1 MDKLRKILTSGGAVV
16 LPTETVYGLF
26 AQALNEEA
34 VNSVYQLK
42 QRPRDKAMN
51 LNVSNLNDIIFFSQN
66 TPFFLEKL
74 YNRFMPGP
82 LTIILKANDNVPF
95 WVNSGLDTV
104 GFRVPN
110 HVKTLQLISETGP
123 LIGPSANISGNESGK
138 KFSDIQ
144 AQFSVD
150 LPGIEDDQALT
161 GIDSTILDLSGQK
174 ARILPVENQD
184 QQDEEQQHTVLF
196 QKADGVN
203 ATRSGCF
210 DCGADGGLGHVC
222 LLDGWGELLGWIA
235 GGGDRSTTA
244 RNASRAREMRR
255 VMSGRV
261 MSPMRD
267 VAVLAWSLHR
277 AP

>member
-1 MDKLRKILTSGGAVV
+1 MDKLRTILENGGAVI

-26 AQALNEEA
+26 AQALNENS
-34 VNSVYQLK
+34 VNRVYQLK

-51 LNVSNLNDIIFFSQN
+51 LNVSNLNDIYFFSQN

-82 LTIILKANDNVPF
+82 LTIILKANENVPF

-104 GFRVPN
+104 GFRLPN
-110 HVKTLQLISETGP
+110 HEQTLRLISETGP

-174 ARILPVENQD
+174 ARILRQGAISR
-184 QQDEEQQHTVLF
+184 EEI
-196 QKADGVN
+196 QKAIPEIEFEV
-203 ATRSGCF
+203 
-210 DCGADGGLGHVC
+210 
-222 LLDGWGELLGWIA
+222 
-235 GGGDRSTTA
+235 
-244 RNASRAREMRR
+244 
-255 VMSGRV
+255 
-261 MSPMRD
+261 
-267 VAVLAWSLHR
+267 VL
-277 AP
+277 

>member
-1 MDKLRKILTSGGAVV
+1 MTMDKLRTILENGGAVI

-26 AQALNEEA
+26 AQALNEDA
-34 VNSVYQLK
+34 VNRVYQLK

-51 LNVSNLNDIIFFSQN
+51 LNVSNLNDIYFFSQN

-104 GFRVPN
+104 GFRLPN
-110 HVKTLQLISETGP
+110 HEQTLRLIAETGP
-123 LIGPSANISGNESGK
+123 LIGPSANVSGQESGK

-150 LPGIEDDQALT
+150 LPGIKDDQALT

-174 ARILPVENQD
+174 ARILRQGAISR
-184 QQDEEQQHTVLF
+184 EEI
-196 QKADGVN
+196 QKAIPEIEFEV
-203 ATRSGCF
+203 
-210 DCGADGGLGHVC
+210 
-222 LLDGWGELLGWIA
+222 
-235 GGGDRSTTA
+235 
-244 RNASRAREMRR
+244 
-255 VMSGRV
+255 
-261 MSPMRD
+261 
-267 VAVLAWSLHR
+267 VL
-277 AP
+277 

>member
-34 VNSVYQLK
+34 VNNVYQLK

-51 LNVSNLNDIIFFSQN
+51 LNVSNLNDIYFFSQN
-66 TPFFLEKL
+66 IPFFLEKL

-174 ARILPVENQD
+174 ARILRQGAISRE
-184 QQDEEQQHTVLF
+184 LI
-196 QKADGVN
+196 QKEIPEIEFED
-203 ATRSGCF
+203 
-210 DCGADGGLGHVC
+210 
-222 LLDGWGELLGWIA
+222 
-235 GGGDRSTTA
+235 
-244 RNASRAREMRR
+244 
-255 VMSGRV
+255 
-261 MSPMRD
+261 
-267 VAVLAWSLHR
+267 
-277 AP
+277 

>member
-34 VNSVYQLK
+34 VNRVYQMK

-51 LNVSNLNDIIFFSQN
+51 LNVSNLNDIYFFSQN

-82 LTIILKANDNVPF
+82 LTIILKASDNVPF

-150 LPGIEDDQALT
+150 LPGIEDDQALI

-174 ARILPVENQD
+174 ARILRQGAISRE
-184 QQDEEQQHTVLF
+184 LI
-196 QKADGVN
+196 QKEIPEIEFED
-203 ATRSGCF
+203 
-210 DCGADGGLGHVC
+210 
-222 LLDGWGELLGWIA
+222 
-235 GGGDRSTTA
+235 
-244 RNASRAREMRR
+244 
-255 VMSGRV
+255 
-261 MSPMRD
+261 
-267 VAVLAWSLHR
+267 
-277 AP
+277 

>member
-1 MDKLRKILTSGGAVV
+1 MDKLRTILENGGAVI

-26 AQALNEEA
+26 AQALNEDA
-34 VNSVYQLK
+34 VNRVYQLK

-51 LNVSNLNDIIFFSQN
+51 LNVSNLNDIYFFSQN

-82 LTIILKANDNVPF
+82 LTIILKANEKVPF

-104 GFRVPN
+104 GFRLPN
-110 HVKTLQLISETGP
+110 HEQTLRLISETGP

-174 ARILPVENQD
+174 ARILRQGAISR
-184 QQDEEQQHTVLF
+184 EEI
-196 QKADGVN
+196 QKAIPEIEFEVI
-203 ATRSGCF
+203 
-210 DCGADGGLGHVC
+210 L
-222 LLDGWGELLGWIA
+222 
-235 GGGDRSTTA
+235 
-244 RNASRAREMRR
+244 
-255 VMSGRV
+255 
-261 MSPMRD
+261 
-267 VAVLAWSLHR
+267 
-277 AP
+277 

>member
-1 MDKLRKILTSGGAVV
+1 MTMDKLRTILENGGAVI

-26 AQALNEEA
+26 AQALNEDA
-34 VNSVYQLK
+34 VNRVYQLK

-51 LNVSNLNDIIFFSQN
+51 LNVSNLNDIYFFSQN

-104 GFRVPN
+104 GFRLPN
-110 HVKTLQLISETGP
+110 HEQTLRLISESGP

-174 ARILPVENQD
+174 ARILRQGAISR
-184 QQDEEQQHTVLF
+184 EEI
-196 QKADGVN
+196 QKAIPEIEFEV
-203 ATRSGCF
+203 
-210 DCGADGGLGHVC
+210 
-222 LLDGWGELLGWIA
+222 
-235 GGGDRSTTA
+235 
-244 RNASRAREMRR
+244 
-255 VMSGRV
+255 
-261 MSPMRD
+261 
-267 VAVLAWSLHR
+267 VL
-277 AP
+277 

>member
-1 MDKLRKILTSGGAVV
+1 MDKLRTILENGGAVI

-26 AQALNEEA
+26 AQALNEDA
-34 VNSVYQLK
+34 VNRVYQLK

-51 LNVSNLNDIIFFSQN
+51 LNVSNLNDIYFFSQN

-82 LTIILKANDNVPF
+82 LTIILNSNKNVPF

-104 GFRVPN
+104 GFRLPN
-110 HVKTLQLISETGP
+110 HEQTLRLISETGP

-174 ARILPVENQD
+174 ARILRQGAISR
-184 QQDEEQQHTVLF
+184 EEI
-196 QKADGVN
+196 QKAIPEIEFEV
-203 ATRSGCF
+203 
-210 DCGADGGLGHVC
+210 
-222 LLDGWGELLGWIA
+222 
-235 GGGDRSTTA
+235 
-244 RNASRAREMRR
+244 
-255 VMSGRV
+255 
-261 MSPMRD
+261 
-267 VAVLAWSLHR
+267 VL
-277 AP
+277 

>member
-1 MDKLRKILTSGGAVV
+1 MDKLRKILENGGAVI

-26 AQALNEEA
+26 ARALNEDA
-34 VNSVYQLK
+34 VNRVYQLK

-51 LNVSNLNDIIFFSQN
+51 LNVSNLNDIYFFSQN
-66 TPFFLEKL
+66 PPFFLEKL

-104 GFRVPN
+104 GFRLPN
-110 HVKTLQLISETGP
+110 HEQTLRLISETGP

-144 AQFSVD
+144 VQFSVD

-174 ARILPVENQD
+174 ARILRQGAISR
-184 QQDEEQQHTVLF
+184 EEI
-196 QKADGVN
+196 QKAIPEIEFEV
-203 ATRSGCF
+203 
-210 DCGADGGLGHVC
+210 
-222 LLDGWGELLGWIA
+222 
-235 GGGDRSTTA
+235 
-244 RNASRAREMRR
+244 
-255 VMSGRV
+255 
-261 MSPMRD
+261 
-267 VAVLAWSLHR
+267 VL
-277 AP
+277 

>member
-26 AQALNEEA
+26 AQALNEVA
-34 VNSVYQLK
+34 VNNVYQLK

-51 LNVSNLNDIIFFSQN
+51 LNVSNLNDIYFFSQN

-150 LPGIEDDQALT
+150 LPGIEDEQALT

-174 ARILPVENQD
+174 ARILRQGAISRE
-184 QQDEEQQHTVLF
+184 LI
-196 QKADGVN
+196 QKEIPEIEFED
-203 ATRSGCF
+203 
-210 DCGADGGLGHVC
+210 
-222 LLDGWGELLGWIA
+222 
-235 GGGDRSTTA
+235 
-244 RNASRAREMRR
+244 
-255 VMSGRV
+255 
-261 MSPMRD
+261 
-267 VAVLAWSLHR
+267 
-277 AP
+277 

>member
-51 LNVSNLNDIIFFSQN
+51 LNVSNLNDIYFFSQN
-66 TPFFLEKL
+66 IPFFLEKL

-95 WVNSGLDTV
+95 WINSGLDTV

-174 ARILPVENQD
+174 ARILRQGAISRE
-184 QQDEEQQHTVLF
+184 LI
-196 QKADGVN
+196 QKEIPEIEFED
-203 ATRSGCF
+203 
-210 DCGADGGLGHVC
+210 
-222 LLDGWGELLGWIA
+222 
-235 GGGDRSTTA
+235 
-244 RNASRAREMRR
+244 
-255 VMSGRV
+255 
-261 MSPMRD
+261 
-267 VAVLAWSLHR
+267 
-277 AP
+277 

>member
-1 MDKLRKILTSGGAVV
+1 MTMDKLRTILENGGAVI

-26 AQALNEEA
+26 AQALNEDA
-34 VNSVYQLK
+34 VNRVYQLK

-51 LNVSNLNDIIFFSQN
+51 LNVSNLNDIYFFSQN
-66 TPFFLEKL
+66 PPFFLEKL

-82 LTIILKANDNVPF
+82 LTIILKANEKVPF

-104 GFRVPN
+104 GFRLPN
-110 HVKTLQLISETGP
+110 HEQTLRLISETGP

-174 ARILPVENQD
+174 ARILRQGAISR
-184 QQDEEQQHTVLF
+184 EEI
-196 QKADGVN
+196 QKAIPEIEFEV
-203 ATRSGCF
+203 
-210 DCGADGGLGHVC
+210 
-222 LLDGWGELLGWIA
+222 
-235 GGGDRSTTA
+235 
-244 RNASRAREMRR
+244 
-255 VMSGRV
+255 
-261 MSPMRD
+261 
-267 VAVLAWSLHR
+267 VL
-277 AP
+277 

>member
-26 AQALNEEA
+26 AQALNEVA
-34 VNSVYQLK
+34 VNNVYQLK

-51 LNVSNLNDIIFFSQN
+51 LNVSNLNDINFFSQN

-110 HVKTLQLISETGP
+110 HVKTVQLISETGP

-174 ARILPVENQD
+174 ARILRQGAISRE
-184 QQDEEQQHTVLF
+184 LI
-196 QKADGVN
+196 QKEIPEIEFED
-203 ATRSGCF
+203 
-210 DCGADGGLGHVC
+210 
-222 LLDGWGELLGWIA
+222 
-235 GGGDRSTTA
+235 
-244 RNASRAREMRR
+244 
-255 VMSGRV
+255 
-261 MSPMRD
+261 
-267 VAVLAWSLHR
+267 
-277 AP
+277 

>member
-1 MDKLRKILTSGGAVV
+1 MDKLRTILENGGAVI

-26 AQALNEEA
+26 AQALNEDA
-34 VNSVYQLK
+34 VNHVYQLK

-51 LNVSNLNDIIFFSQN
+51 LNVSNLNDIYFFSQN

-82 LTIILKANDNVPF
+82 LTIILKANKNVPF

-104 GFRVPN
+104 GFRLPN
-110 HVKTLQLISETGP
+110 HEQTLRLISETGP

-138 KFSDIQ
+138 NFSDIQ

-174 ARILPVENQD
+174 ARILRQGAISR
-184 QQDEEQQHTVLF
+184 EEI
-196 QKADGVN
+196 QKAIPEIEFEV
-203 ATRSGCF
+203 
-210 DCGADGGLGHVC
+210 
-222 LLDGWGELLGWIA
+222 
-235 GGGDRSTTA
+235 
-244 RNASRAREMRR
+244 
-255 VMSGRV
+255 
-261 MSPMRD
+261 
-267 VAVLAWSLHR
+267 VL
-277 AP
+277 

>member
-1 MDKLRKILTSGGAVV
+1 MTMDKLRKILTSGGAVV

-34 VNSVYQLK
+34 VNRVYQMK

-51 LNVSNLNDIIFFSQN
+51 LNVSNLNDIYFFSQN

-82 LTIILKANDNVPF
+82 LTIILKASDNVPF

-150 LPGIEDDQALT
+150 LPGIEDDQALI

-174 ARILPVENQD
+174 ARILRQGAISRE
-184 QQDEEQQHTVLF
+184 LI
-196 QKADGVN
+196 QKEIPEIEFED
-203 ATRSGCF
+203 
-210 DCGADGGLGHVC
+210 
-222 LLDGWGELLGWIA
+222 
-235 GGGDRSTTA
+235 
-244 RNASRAREMRR
+244 
-255 VMSGRV
+255 
-261 MSPMRD
+261 
-267 VAVLAWSLHR
+267 
-277 AP
+277 

>member
-1 MDKLRKILTSGGAVV
+1 MDKLRTILENGGAVI

-26 AQALNEEA
+26 AQALNEDA
-34 VNSVYQLK
+34 VNRVYQLK

-51 LNVSNLNDIIFFSQN
+51 LNVSNLNDIYFFSQN

-82 LTIILKANDNVPF
+82 LTIILKANEKVPF

-104 GFRVPN
+104 GFRLPN
-110 HVKTLQLISETGP
+110 HEQTLRLISETGP

-174 ARILPVENQD
+174 ARILRQGAISR
-184 QQDEEQQHTVLF
+184 EEI
-196 QKADGVN
+196 QKAIPEIEFEV
-203 ATRSGCF
+203 
-210 DCGADGGLGHVC
+210 VK
-222 LLDGWGELLGWIA
+222 
-235 GGGDRSTTA
+235 
-244 RNASRAREMRR
+244 
-255 VMSGRV
+255 
-261 MSPMRD
+261 
-267 VAVLAWSLHR
+267 
-277 AP
+277 

>member
-1 MDKLRKILTSGGAVV
+1 MTMNKLRTILENGGAVI

-26 AQALNEEA
+26 AQALNEDA
-34 VNSVYQLK
+34 VNRVYQLK

-51 LNVSNLNDIIFFSQN
+51 LNVSNLNDIYFFSQN
-66 TPFFLEKL
+66 IPFFLEKL

-82 LTIILKANDNVPF
+82 LTIILKASEKVPF

-144 AQFSVD
+144 VQFSVD

-174 ARILPVENQD
+174 ARILRQGAISR
-184 QQDEEQQHTVLF
+184 EEI
-196 QKADGVN
+196 QKAIPEIEFEV
-203 ATRSGCF
+203 
-210 DCGADGGLGHVC
+210 V
-222 LLDGWGELLGWIA
+222 
-235 GGGDRSTTA
+235 
-244 RNASRAREMRR
+244 
-255 VMSGRV
+255 
-261 MSPMRD
+261 
-267 VAVLAWSLHR
+267 
-277 AP
+277 

>member
-1 MDKLRKILTSGGAVV
+1 MTMDKLRIILENGGAVI

-26 AQALNEEA
+26 AQALNEDA
-34 VNSVYQLK
+34 VNRVYQLK

-51 LNVSNLNDIIFFSQN
+51 LNVSNLNDIYFFSQN

-104 GFRVPN
+104 GFRLPN
-110 HVKTLQLISETGP
+110 HEQTLRLIAETGP
-123 LIGPSANISGNESGK
+123 LIGPSANVSGQESGK

-174 ARILPVENQD
+174 ARILRQGAISR
-184 QQDEEQQHTVLF
+184 EEI
-196 QKADGVN
+196 QKAIPEIEFEV
-203 ATRSGCF
+203 
-210 DCGADGGLGHVC
+210 
-222 LLDGWGELLGWIA
+222 
-235 GGGDRSTTA
+235 
-244 RNASRAREMRR
+244 
-255 VMSGRV
+255 
-261 MSPMRD
+261 
-267 VAVLAWSLHR
+267 VL
-277 AP
+277 

>member
-1 MDKLRKILTSGGAVV
+1 MTMDKLRTILENGGAVI

-26 AQALNEEA
+26 AQALNEDA
-34 VNSVYQLK
+34 VNRVYQLK

-51 LNVSNLNDIIFFSQN
+51 LNVSNLNDIYFFSQN

-82 LTIILKANDNVPF
+82 LTIILKANENVPF

-104 GFRVPN
+104 GFRLPN
-110 HVKTLQLISETGP
+110 HEQTLRLISETGP

-174 ARILPVENQD
+174 ARILRQGAISR
-184 QQDEEQQHTVLF
+184 EEI
-196 QKADGVN
+196 QKAIPEIEFEV
-203 ATRSGCF
+203 
-210 DCGADGGLGHVC
+210 GL
-222 LLDGWGELLGWIA
+222 
-235 GGGDRSTTA
+235 
-244 RNASRAREMRR
+244 
-255 VMSGRV
+255 
-261 MSPMRD
+261 
-267 VAVLAWSLHR
+267 
-277 AP
+277 

>member
-1 MDKLRKILTSGGAVV
+1 MDKLRTILENGGAVI

-26 AQALNEEA
+26 AQALNEDA
-34 VNSVYQLK
+34 VNRVYQLK

-51 LNVSNLNDIIFFSQN
+51 LNVSNLNDIYFFSQN

-82 LTIILKANDNVPF
+82 LTIILKANEKVPF

-104 GFRVPN
+104 GFRLPN
-110 HVKTLQLISETGP
+110 HEQTLRLISETGP

-174 ARILPVENQD
+174 ARILRQGAISRKEI
-184 QQDEEQQHTVLF
+184 
-196 QKADGVN
+196 QKAIPEIEFEV
-203 ATRSGCF
+203 
-210 DCGADGGLGHVC
+210 
-222 LLDGWGELLGWIA
+222 
-235 GGGDRSTTA
+235 
-244 RNASRAREMRR
+244 
-255 VMSGRV
+255 
-261 MSPMRD
+261 
-267 VAVLAWSLHR
+267 VL
-277 AP
+277 

>member
-1 MDKLRKILTSGGAVV
+1 MTMDKLRTILENGGAVV

-26 AQALNEEA
+26 AQALNEDA
-34 VNSVYQLK
+34 VNRVYQLK

-51 LNVSNLNDIIFFSQN
+51 LNVSNLNDIYFFSQN

-104 GFRVPN
+104 GFRLPN
-110 HVKTLQLISETGP
+110 HEQTLRLISEAGP

-144 AQFSVD
+144 AQFPVD

-174 ARILPVENQD
+174 ARILRQGAISR
-184 QQDEEQQHTVLF
+184 EEI
-196 QKADGVN
+196 QKAIPEIEFEV
-203 ATRSGCF
+203 
-210 DCGADGGLGHVC
+210 
-222 LLDGWGELLGWIA
+222 
-235 GGGDRSTTA
+235 
-244 RNASRAREMRR
+244 
-255 VMSGRV
+255 
-261 MSPMRD
+261 
-267 VAVLAWSLHR
+267 VL
-277 AP
+277 

>member
-34 VNSVYQLK
+34 VNNVYHLK

-66 TPFFLEKL
+66 RPFFLEKL
-74 YNRFMPGP
+74 YNRFMLGP

-174 ARILPVENQD
+174 ARILRQGAISRE
-184 QQDEEQQHTVLF
+184 LI
-196 QKADGVN
+196 QKEIPEIEFED
-203 ATRSGCF
+203 
-210 DCGADGGLGHVC
+210 
-222 LLDGWGELLGWIA
+222 
-235 GGGDRSTTA
+235 
-244 RNASRAREMRR
+244 
-255 VMSGRV
+255 
-261 MSPMRD
+261 
-267 VAVLAWSLHR
+267 
-277 AP
+277 

>member
-1 MDKLRKILTSGGAVV
+1 MTMDKLRTILENGGAVI

-26 AQALNEEA
+26 AQALNEDA
-34 VNSVYQLK
+34 VNCVYQLK

-51 LNVSNLNDIIFFSQN
+51 LNVSNLNDIYFFSQN

-82 LTIILKANDNVPF
+82 LTIILKANKNVPF

-104 GFRVPN
+104 GFRLPN
-110 HVKTLQLISETGP
+110 HEQTLRLISETGP

-174 ARILPVENQD
+174 ARILRQGAISR
-184 QQDEEQQHTVLF
+184 EEI
-196 QKADGVN
+196 QKAIPEIEFEV
-203 ATRSGCF
+203 
-210 DCGADGGLGHVC
+210 
-222 LLDGWGELLGWIA
+222 
-235 GGGDRSTTA
+235 
-244 RNASRAREMRR
+244 
-255 VMSGRV
+255 
-261 MSPMRD
+261 
-267 VAVLAWSLHR
+267 VL
-277 AP
+277 

>member
-1 MDKLRKILTSGGAVV
+1 MTMDKLRTIVENGGAVI

-26 AQALNEEA
+26 AQALNEDA
-34 VNSVYQLK
+34 VNRVYQLK

-51 LNVSNLNDIIFFSQN
+51 LNVSNLNDIYFFSQN

-104 GFRVPN
+104 GFRLPN
-110 HVKTLQLISETGP
+110 HEQTLRLIAETGP
-123 LIGPSANISGNESGK
+123 LIGPSANVSGQESGK

-174 ARILPVENQD
+174 ARILRQGAISR
-184 QQDEEQQHTVLF
+184 EEI
-196 QKADGVN
+196 QKAIPEIEFEV
-203 ATRSGCF
+203 
-210 DCGADGGLGHVC
+210 
-222 LLDGWGELLGWIA
+222 
-235 GGGDRSTTA
+235 
-244 RNASRAREMRR
+244 
-255 VMSGRV
+255 
-261 MSPMRD
+261 
-267 VAVLAWSLHR
+267 VL
-277 AP
+277 

>member
-34 VNSVYQLK
+34 VNNVYQLK

-51 LNVSNLNDIIFFSQN
+51 LNVSNLNDIKFFSQN
-66 TPFFLEKL
+66 TPSFLEKL

-174 ARILPVENQD
+174 ARILRQGAISRE
-184 QQDEEQQHTVLF
+184 LI
-196 QKADGVN
+196 QKEIPEIEFED
-203 ATRSGCF
+203 
-210 DCGADGGLGHVC
+210 
-222 LLDGWGELLGWIA
+222 
-235 GGGDRSTTA
+235 
-244 RNASRAREMRR
+244 
-255 VMSGRV
+255 
-261 MSPMRD
+261 
-267 VAVLAWSLHR
+267 
-277 AP
+277 